1 MTLGMF
7 IVGCWFGM
15 VILSLVRINWECD
28 RCEDCAYGEGIVLR
42 DRTGRRIVLESDGS
56 RKDA

>member
-7 IVGCWFGM
+7 VVGCWFGM
-15 VILSLVRINWECD
+15 VILALVRINAD
-28 RCEDCAYGEGIVLR
+28 HGQCEDCAYGAGIVLR
-42 DRTGRRIVLESDGS
+42 DRNGRRIVLEPDGS